1 MPTLIDLRRRIH
13 SVQNSAQITQAMKTV
28 STAKFRKAQRAVLE
42 ARPFWHLFPELMNR
56 LAYWA
61 ASGAHPLLLRRDEK
75 MIEVI
80 VVTSDKGLAGAYNS
94 NLLAAAEA
102 FIREKEKTAGAGL
115 PSPGPAG
122 LASTALGGG
131 KTGVRLVLIG
141 KKATSFFRRHPHP
154 IDRTFGDR
162 TDRLGRPELRD
173 LSEFLMRQYAFQK
186 IDAVYIVAN
195 EFKSI
200 LAPRIMIHK
209 VLPLEPDA
217 GKEASA
223 ALLPDWEPGDRRLA
237 AFLLPLYVESQIHHA
252 FHESQAAEQAARMMA
267 MDNAT
272 KNAEEL
278 IDDLVLQLNKIR
290 QAGITKELLEIMTAV
305 EALSQKA

>member
-1 MPTLIDLRRRIH
+1 MPTLIDLRRRIR

-28 STAKFRKAQRAVLE
+28 STAKFRKAQRTVQE

-61 ASGAHPLLLRRDEK
+61 AAGSHPLLRRRDEK
-75 MIEVI
+75 KVEVI
-80 VVTSDKGLAGAYNS
+80 VITSDKGLAGAYNS

-102 FIREKEKTAGAGL
+102 FVREKEKTA
-115 PSPGPAG
+115 
-122 LASTALGGG
+122 
-131 KTGVRLVLIG
+131 GVRLVLIG
-141 KKATSFFRRHPHP
+141 KKAVNFFRKHPHP
-154 IDRTFGDR
+154 IDRTFADR
-162 TDRLGRPELRD
+162 TDRLGREELRD

-186 IDAVYIVAN
+186 IDAVTIVTN

-223 ALLPDWEPGDRRLA
+223 ALPPDWEPGERRLA
-237 AFLLPLYVESQIHHA
+237 DFLLPLYVESQIHHA

-272 KNAEEL
+272 QNAREL